1 MGQEKSKTGFL
12 FLILILTGVVL
23 SVLIYFGSNT
33 GTLDINEIDAS
44 VTFVQNGTELLV
56 RPQLENSKKSDS
68 GSINLNIKVKSPG
81 SGQILGQGNA
91 SIGYVKAN
99 NIQTANVFIPMSGE
113 VIGLHN
119 IEISLFEGGEFLLS
133 RSANINIPDPSPK
146 PIKENSDLKFIDM
159 GVIVTK
165 SSNDTALISLT
176 PGIKNEGGNSD
187 VVTLN
192 LRLTDSEND
201 RQVYQQGDNIGIIR
215 DGESKISRIGI
226 TVIDNRS
233 YDFFI
238 EVFEGGQDS
247 ISGNAV
253 QKLDLNETTK
263 GKLLKFQFHQ
273 VGVPPVTAPIDGDDV
288 DVHYERPTYEEEP
301 GFEAI
306 FSIVGLLAVAYI
318 LRRKK

>member
-119 IEISLFEGGEFLLS
+119 IEISLFEG
-133 RSANINIPDPSPK
+133 
-146 PIKENSDLKFIDM
+146 
-159 GVIVTK
+159 
-165 SSNDTALISLT
+165 
-176 PGIKNEGGNSD
+176 
-187 VVTLN
+187 
-192 LRLTDSEND
+192 
-201 RQVYQQGDNIGIIR
+201 
-215 DGESKISRIGI
+215 
-226 TVIDNRS
+226 
-233 YDFFI
+233 
-238 EVFEGGQDS
+238 
-247 ISGNAV
+247 
-253 QKLDLNETTK
+253 
-263 GKLLKFQFHQ
+263 
-273 VGVPPVTAPIDGDDV
+273 
-288 DVHYERPTYEEEP
+288 
-301 GFEAI
+301 
-306 FSIVGLLAVAYI
+306 
-318 LRRKK
+318 